1 MNQNQTIEGA
11 TRPKLFLA
19 VRIRGT
25 VGDNPRMELALKSLG
40 MESKF
45 NARLV
50 PGNPDMLGMLRKAKD
65 QVTWGELEPETL
77 EMILSKRAEKSGP
90 GPHRL
95 DEEFA
100 RLHFKIQDLGDLAKQ
115 IIGGEVD
122 LQLSRRARPVDHPQ
136 RVAPERRDVV
146 DRQQRVDSRRVPSD
160 PTIVVV
166 SLATGVEK
174 STVSPNE

>member
-1 MNQNQTIEGA
+1 MSQNQTTKGA
-11 TRPKLFLA
+11 ATPPTLCLA

-95 DEEFA
+95 DEGFA
-100 RLHFKIQDLGDLAKQ
+100 KLHFKIQDLGDLAKQ
-115 IIGGEVD
+115 IIGGEID
-122 LQLSRRARPVDHPQ
+122 LQRRWLAGLKRTL
-136 RVAPERRDVV
+136 RVKSPKEGVKKRSNRHLTNREGDGYPRR
-146 DRQQRVDSRRVPSD
+146 RIDSRAQAR
-160 PTIVVV
+160 
-166 SLATGVEK
+166 
-174 STVSPNE
+174 

>member
-1 MNQNQTIEGA
+1 MRWLWDTVSSLRATGCHRDMNQNQTTKGA
-11 TRPKLFLA
+11 ATHPTLFLA

-40 MESKF
+40 MESKS

-90 GPHRL
+90 GTHRL

-100 RLHFKIQDLGDLAKQ
+100 RRHFKIKDIVDLARQ
-115 IIGGEVD
+115 IIGGEVH
-122 LQLSRRARPVDHPQ
+122 LHCILRDHG
-136 RVAPERRDVV
+136 APMVR
-146 DRQQRVDSRRVPSD
+146 
-160 PTIVVV
+160 
-166 SLATGVEK
+166 
-174 STVSPNE
+174 

>member
-1 MNQNQTIEGA
+1 MNQNQTTEGA
-11 TRPKLFLA
+11 ATHPKLFLA

-50 PGNPDMLGMLRKAKD
+50 LGNPDMLGMLRKAKD

-115 IIGGEVD
+115 IIGGEQTND
-122 LQLSRRARPVDHPQ
+122 L
-136 RVAPERRDVV
+136 VV
-146 DRQQRVDSRRVPSD
+146 DEEYRY
-160 PTIVVV
+160 
-166 SLATGVEK
+166 LK
-174 STVSPNE
+174 

>member
-1 MNQNQTIEGA
+1 MNQNQTTEGA
-11 TRPKLFLA
+11 ATHPKLFLA

-50 PGNPDMLGMLRKAKD
+50 LGNPDMLGMLRKAKD

-95 DEEFA
+95 DEGFA

-115 IIGGEVD
+115 IIGGEID
-122 LQLSRRARPVDHPQ
+122 LQRLW
-136 RVAPERRDVV
+136 RD
-146 DRQQRVDSRRVPSD
+146 RGQCTTRINTTTR
-160 PTIVVV
+160 
-166 SLATGVEK
+166 GCKK
-174 STVSPNE
+174 STKRPYNSSGELGYRGREINRLAKRMI

>member
-1 MNQNQTIEGA
+1 M
-11 TRPKLFLA
+11 A

-25 VGDNPRMELALKSLG
+25 VGDNPRTELALKSLG

-50 PGNPDMLGMLRKAKD
+50 PGNPDMTGMLRRAKD
-65 QVTWGELEPETL
+65 IITWGELEHETL

-100 RLHFKIQDLGDLAKQ
+100 RLHFKTQNLGDLAKQ
-115 IIGGEVD
+115 IVAGDVE
-122 LQLSRRARPVDHPQ
+122 LQMLWRAGVK
-136 RVAPERRDVV
+136 
-146 DRQQRVDSRRVPSD
+146 
-160 PTIVVV
+160 PTIR
-166 SLATGVEK
+166 LHPPKGGFRK
-174 STVSPNE
+174 STKRPYKSSGELGYRGSEINRLAKRMI

>member
-1 MNQNQTIEGA
+1 MRWPWDTVSSLRATGCLRQMSQSQKIEESAAGA
-11 TRPKLFLA
+11 KLLLA

-122 LQLSRRARPVDHPQ
+122 LQRLWRG
-136 RVAPERRDVV
+136 
-146 DRQQRVDSRRVPSD
+146 
-160 PTIVVV
+160 
-166 SLATGVEK
+166 GVK
-174 STVSPNE
+174 STIRLHPPKSGFKKRTQEALNSRGRHG

>member
-1 MNQNQTIEGA
+1 MRWPWDTVSSLRATGCHRDMNQNQTTKGA
-11 TRPKLFLA
+11 ATHPTLFLA

-25 VGDNPRMELALKSLG
+25 VGDNPPKELALKSLG
-40 MESKF
+40 MESKVK
-45 NARLV
+45 ARPV
-50 PGNPDMLGMLRKAKD
+50 TGKADMLGKLRKAKD

-77 EMILSKRAEKSGP
+77 EMIPSKRAEKSGP

-122 LQLSRRARPVDHPQ
+122 LQRLWRGGFQFTVRIY
-136 RVAPERRDVV
+136 
-146 DRQQRVDSRRVPSD
+146 PSK
-160 PTIVVV
+160 
-166 SLATGVEK
+166 GG
-174 STVSPNE
+174 

>member
-1 MNQNQTIEGA
+1 MNQNQTTEGA
-11 TRPKLFLA
+11 ATHPKLFLA

-50 PGNPDMLGMLRKAKD
+50 LGNPDMLGMLRKAKD

-90 GPHRL
+90 GPHPL
-95 DEEFA
+95 DEGFA

-115 IIGGEVD
+115 IIGGEID
-122 LQLSRRARPVDHPQ
+122 LQRLWRGAGYTTPRPYASKGGMTTERKPPVHNRSEAR
-136 RVAPERRDVV
+136 
-146 DRQQRVDSRRVPSD
+146 
-160 PTIVVV
+160 
-166 SLATGVEK
+166 
-174 STVSPNE
+174 

>member
-1 MNQNQTIEGA
+1 MNQNQTTEGA
-11 TRPKLFLA
+11 ATHPKLFLA

-40 MESKF
+40 MESKL

-122 LQLSRRARPVDHPQ
+122 LQRLWRAGVNSTIRQPPPNGGGQKRSNRP
-136 RVAPERRDVV
+136 RDCSGW
-146 DRQQRVDSRRVPSD
+146 RGCRGR
-160 PTIVVV
+160 
-166 SLATGVEK
+166 
-174 STVSPNE
+174 

>member
-1 MNQNQTIEGA
+1 MSQSQKIEESAAGA
-11 TRPKLFLA
+11 KLLLA

-50 PGNPDMLGMLRKAKD
+50 LGNPDMLGMLRKAKD

-122 LQLSRRARPVDHPQ
+122 LQRLWRA
-136 RVAPERRDVV
+136 
-146 DRQQRVDSRRVPSD
+146 
-160 PTIVVV
+160 
-166 SLATGVEK
+166 GVK
-174 STVSPNE
+174 STIRLHPPKGGFKKSTKRPYNSSGELGYRGREINRLAKRMI